1 MSRPEEAHLVEIF
14 WSAQGE
20 GLFVGA
26 STVFIRFGGCD
37 LRCSWCDSPETWRV
51 GSECRI
57 ETEAGSQ
64 AFASLPNPV
73 SLNAI
78 VESIDALKPQN
89 GSFVSLTG
97 GEPLLQPAMALAV
110 ASASQERGLRTH
122 LETHGLA
129 VDALDTV
136 LPAVDLVA
144 MDWKLTTEVRPSA
157 ENPLKMTDFEDRHR
171 AFLSQAASQTEVCVK
186 VVLTPTTEDE
196 ELNRVFRAIN
206 EIAPEAPLILQP
218 VTPTGGVKKPVA
230 PARLMDILRRS
241 EARVKNV
248 RLIPQTHKMYGA
260 L

>member
-78 VESIDALKPQN
+78 VESIVDNYGKSEVLTRMSDPNWFQALGAVMGMHWNSSGVTATVLGALKRRINPK
-89 GSFVSLTG
+89 
-97 GEPLLQPAMALAV
+97 A
-110 ASASQERGLRTH
+110 
-122 LETHGLA
+122 HG
-129 VDALDTV
+129 
-136 LPAVDLVA
+136 
-144 MDWKLTTEVRPSA
+144 
-157 ENPLKMTDFEDRHR
+157 
-171 AFLSQAASQTEVCVK
+171 
-186 VVLTPTTEDE
+186 
-196 ELNRVFRAIN
+196 
-206 EIAPEAPLILQP
+206 
-218 VTPTGGVKKPVA
+218 
-230 PARLMDILRRS
+230 
-241 EARVKNV
+241 
-248 RLIPQTHKMYGA
+248 
-260 L
+260 